1 MVTDMTENMNN
12 ECYANVLIDNH
23 KVYLMA
29 I

>member
-12 ECYANVLIDNH
+12 ECYANVLIGNNEM
-23 KVYLMA
+23 YLMA